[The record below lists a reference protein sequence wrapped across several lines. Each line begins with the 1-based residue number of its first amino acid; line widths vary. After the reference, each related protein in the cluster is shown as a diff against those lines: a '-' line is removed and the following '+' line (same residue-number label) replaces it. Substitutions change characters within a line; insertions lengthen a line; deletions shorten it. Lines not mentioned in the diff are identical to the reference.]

1 MNSETWKNI
10 KIIENE
16 SISTKICG
24 TKPRRIPAGT
34 TSQEAINHTK
44 SKKIAWQYLS
54 GIHQILTEVPFRT
67 SKCLISTMNKRRRN
81 NKKWCTAFV

>member
-44 SKKIAWQYLS
+44 L
-54 GIHQILTEVPFRT
+54 
-67 SKCLISTMNKRRRN
+67 RRSPGSIYPEFIKYSPKYHLEQVNALYRR
-81 NKKWCTAFV
+81 